1 MDCFRSLVSLIMSY
15 LMPSSVDSEKKSHIN
30 YTCVDKPY
38 GVLSFE
44 ILIQIR
50 FQIESTKKQKE
61 KFYLKLL
68 EDYITVLDYL
78 CHKSSKML
86 FYNYLR
92 KLKEISDSEYDSKFV
107 RIIKYTKK
115 SFLLGLK
122 ELDNQLISLDKIKK
136 KIHDL
141 HEIMD
146 AFVEKYADNV
156 FILNYVNLLK
166 KLPQLS
172 LMRRGIKI

>member
-1 MDCFRSLVSLIMSY
+1 MECVRCLSSLLRNYLFPVSIEK
-15 LMPSSVDSEKKSHIN
+15 DKKSHIN

-61 KFYLKLL
+61 KIYLKLL

-92 KLKEISDSEYDSKFV
+92 KLKEIMKTEYDSKYL
-107 RIIKYTKK
+107 RIIKFTKK

-122 ELDNQLISLDKIKK
+122 DFDTQLYSIDKIRK
-136 KIHDL
+136 KILDL
-141 HEIMD
+141 HEILD
-146 AFVEKYADNV
+146 LFVQKYSDNV
-156 FILNYVNLLK
+156 FFVNYANLLK
-166 KLPQLS
+166 KLPHLS
-172 LMRRGIKI
+172 FMRRGIKL

>member
-1 MDCFRSLVSLIMSY
+1 MECLRCLSSILKKILFPVSI
-15 LMPSSVDSEKKSHIN
+15 DKEKKSHIN
-30 YTCVDKPY
+30 FTCVDKPY

-92 KLKEISDSEYDSKFV
+92 KLKEIMNAENDSKYL
-107 RIIKYTKK
+107 RIIKFTKK

-122 ELDNQLISLDKIKK
+122 DVNSQLGSLDKIRKK
-136 KIHDL
+136 VLDL

-146 AFVEKYADNV
+146 LFAVKYSDNV
-156 FILNYVNLLK
+156 FILNYANLLK

-172 LMRRGIKI
+172 FMRRGIKL